1 MSAAAHLSS
10 SPASVDLLRTGQ
22 VAFELLGATTA
33 VVADARI
40 TAESVVVL
48 TGVGAA
54 NATALTFV
62 VELNPGTGFTVRTEA
77 VATVA
82 RKVLS
87 FAILKY

>member
-1 MSAAAHLSS
+1 MSAAATLSS
-10 SPASVDLLRTGQ
+10 SPASVNLLRTGQ
-22 VAFELLGATTA
+22 VAFELLGAATA

-40 TAESVVVL
+40 TADSVVVI
-48 TGVGAA
+48 TEVGAL

-62 VELNPGTGFTVRTEA
+62 VELTPGTGFTVRTEA
-77 VATVA
+77 AATVA